1 MAERT
6 TRLRLGLFTATCLAA
21 LTGLVV
27 LFGGAPTVF
36 AKRSRYT
43 VTFPE
48 APGLTVGTPVRKSGV
63 RIGQVTRVDLDET
76 SGLVRVGLEL
86 DPKYPPRKSEE
97 PVITRGLLNGDTAL
111 DFVPKSEK
119 LVTVAERGETYDPD
133 AEIVGVPPLNAR
145 SLLKDATDAL
155 PNAQESVARVVN
167 SIARFEAAVPKV
179 ERAVDEIAGLARGG
193 REFVPELRQ
202 TNIKVQDL
210 LGQAEDP
217 KDPPVNVRA
226 MLKQIIELLQAIR
239 PVADDLRELVKANG
253 PELTRTLAAVR
264 QTAESANEVFN
275 PENRKGV
282 AATIKNFQDGSGD
295 LVKTIRIAALL
306 IDQAEKTV
314 KEVNARIAQTEA
326 VIASVGRA
334 ADNVDRASKPF
345 ADNSAQLVAGL
356 GDSLKNLNTASD
368 QLTKALAEVR
378 VTLAT
383 VNRGEGTVGKALTDP
398 TLYNNLN
405 DTTVNVARLMV
416 RIDKIAKDLEVFADK
431 VARRPETVGIGG
443 VVRPSTGLKE
453 SPGSPLPPGA
463 TLPIAPTP
471 LGTPALP
478 LAPGMPQPA
487 PLTPI
492 APVPFGPTGVPP
504 QTVYSPDR
512 PK

>member
-1 MAERT
+1 MAERS

-21 LTGLVV
+21 LTALVV

-36 AKRSRYT
+36 AKRSRYV

-48 APGLTVGTPVRKSGV
+48 APGLAVGTPVRKSGV
-63 RIGQVTRVDLDET
+63 RIGQVTRVDLDEA
-76 SGLVRVGLEL
+76 SGLVRVGVEI

-111 DFVPKSEK
+111 DFVPRSEK
-119 LVTVAERGETYDPD
+119 LVTVADRAEAYDPD
-133 AEIVGVPPLNAR
+133 TEIAGVPPLNAR

-202 TNIKVQDL
+202 TNIKVQEL

-217 KDPPVNVRA
+217 KEPPVNVRA
-226 MLKQIIELLQAIR
+226 LLKQILELLQAVR
-239 PVADDLRELVKANG
+239 PAADDLRELVRANG

-264 QTAESANEVFN
+264 RTADSANDVLN
-275 PENRKGV
+275 PENRKALAG
-282 AATIKNFQDGSGD
+282 TLKNFQDGSGD

-306 IDQAEKTV
+306 IDQAEKAV
-314 KEVNARIAQTEA
+314 KEVNARVAQSEA
-326 VIASVGRA
+326 VIASAGRA
-334 ADNVDRASKPF
+334 ADNLDRATKPL
-345 ADNSAQLVAGL
+345 ADNSAQVIGGV
-356 GDSLKNLNTASD
+356 GDSLKNLNAASE
-368 QLTKALAEVR
+368 QLSKALAEVR
-378 VTLAT
+378 VTLAA

-405 DTTVNVARLMV
+405 DTTVNVARLTV

-443 VVRPSTGLKE
+443 AIRPSTGLKE
-453 SPGSPLPPGA
+453 SPGAPLPPSA
-463 TLPIAPTP
+463 TPPLAPVPIAP
-471 LGTPALP
+471 GTPTVAP
-478 LAPGMPQPA
+478 LAPI
-487 PLTPI
+487 T
-492 APVPFGPTGVPP
+492 PVPF
-504 QTVYSPDR
+504 
-512 PK
+512 K